1 MLFDARRSGP
11 RMFCALAL
19 AALLIPAAAAAANAQ
34 GKIDPAKLRG
44 IVVDDAVAVLT
55 GEWVDSTSTRPFV
68 ADGYKHDGNTNKG
81 AASAKFSARVPENG
95 YYRVLFA
102 FTAGGNRAT
111 NVPVTVQAAD
121 GAKTIIV
128 NEQQPPPLNGFVDLG
143 EFELNADADAVIVV
157 ATDGTDGH
165 VIIDGVQIV
174 TPAEFKQIQD
184 EAKSPA
190 VVQGEPAKQPEKA
203 PEPKIEFH
211 RVAAGELPQL
221 SSAQLDE
228 LLGKEL
234 GDVSQAPVISDELFL
249 RRVTLDL
256 VGRQPT
262 LAESEAFMADAA
274 ADKRAAVVERLLASP
289 DYGRNWANYWSDV
302 FGSRQEEPELTFHD
316 YTPFKAWLAEKL
328 NHDAKWDELVFA
340 MLTAKGKVGDNPAGT
355 FIAFHQANELK
366 LAGETSRVFLS
377 VQIACAECHDHP
389 FADMPTETFHGMAA
403 FFVRTEAKIPWND
416 SAQIELT
423 SQDKGEHK
431 IPGHKEEMTPI
442 ALSGIEGEAKY
453 ELGLADLDR
462 RAKLA
467 DWIVRP
473 DNPFF
478 ARAYVNRIFA
488 RLVGRGFYEPVDDLG
503 ETAEEPIFAGIHA
516 ALAQHFVATT
526 YDHKS
531 LVRLIVNTR
540 AYQRP
545 IIGGESQETPPL
557 STAITKKL
565 RGDEVFDSLVTAVA
579 IPNITPPKD
588 KATGLIRFPVPPK
601 STRDLVN
608 EAFGYDPSFKDDLL
622 VRSMKQAMFMMN
634 NEQLQKQID
643 ARPESET
650 ILAKLLRDD
659 ADDHS
664 VATKLYR
671 IVLARSPSD
680 RELGVVLAHVKQVK
694 DRGPAFEDVL
704 WSLLNSA
711 EFTTRR

>member
-1 MLFDARRSGP
+1 VATV
-11 RMFCALAL
+11 A
-19 AALLIPAAAAAANAQ
+19 IAQ
-34 GKIDPAKLRG
+34 G
-44 IVVDDAVAVLT
+44 IVVDDAAAVLQ
-55 GEWVDSTSTRPFV
+55 GEWVDSTSTRPFI
-68 ADGYKHDGNTNKG
+68 AAGYKHDGNKNKG
-81 AASAKFSARVPENG
+81 GSSAKFVARVPENG
-95 YYRVLFA
+95 YYRVLFSY
-102 FTAGGNRAT
+102 TPGGNRAS

-121 GAKTIIV
+121 GEKTIVV
-128 NEQQPPPLNGFVDLG
+128 NEQKAPPLGTSVDLG
-143 EFELNADADAVIVV
+143 EFEFAADADAVVIV
-157 ATDGTDGH
+157 ATNDTDGH
-165 VIIDGVQIV
+165 VIIDAVQIV
-174 TPAEFKQIQD
+174 TPAEFKLIQ
-184 EAKSPA
+184 ENAKKPA
-190 VVQGEPAKQPEKA
+190 LAQGKPDKQPEKA
-203 PEPKIEFH
+203 PEPPVEFK
-211 RVAAGELPQL
+211 RVAAAAMPKLTPG
-221 SSAQLDE
+221 QLDE

-234 GDVSQAPVISDELFL
+234 GDMSQAPVISDELFL
-249 RRVTLDL
+249 RRVTLDI

-262 LAESEAFMADAA
+262 LAESEAFLADTSPEKRSAA
-274 ADKRAAVVERLLASP
+274 VERLLASS

-302 FGSRQEEPELTFHD
+302 IGSRQEEPELTFHD
-316 YTPFKAWLAEKL
+316 YTPFKNWLAEKL
-328 NHDAKWDELVFA
+328 NSDTKWDEVVFA

-366 LAGETSRVFLS
+366 LAGETTRVFLS
-377 VQIACAECHDHP
+377 VQVACAECHDHP
-389 FADMPTETFHGMAA
+389 FVDMPTETFHGMAA
-403 FFVRTEAKIPWND
+403 FFVRTDAKIPWND
-416 SAQIELT
+416 SAQIELV

-431 IPGHKEEMTPI
+431 IPGKKGEMTPI
-442 ALSGIEGEAKY
+442 ALNGIEGEVKY
-453 ELGLADLDR
+453 DLGLSDLDR

-473 DNPFF
+473 DNQFF

-488 RLVGRGFYEPVDDLG
+488 RLLGRGFYEPVDDLG
-503 ETAEEPIFAGIHA
+503 DSAEEPIFTGVHE

-526 YDHKS
+526 YDHKDM
-531 LVRLIVNTR
+531 VRLLVNSR

-545 IIGGESQETPPL
+545 IVGGESQDSKPL

-565 RGDEVFDSLVTAVA
+565 RGDEVFDSLVTAIA
-579 IPNITPPKD
+579 IPNVTPPKE

-650 ILAKLLRDD
+650 ILAKLLIDD
-659 ADDHS
+659 ADDQS

-680 RELGVVLAHVKQVK
+680 RELGVVLAHVKQLD
-694 DRGPAFEDVL
+694 DRGAAFEDVL
-704 WSLLNSA
+704 WGLLNSA